1 MPAQDTSQPLVWI
14 DMEMSGL
21 DVERERILE
30 IATIL
35 TDDSLRVIATG
46 PNLVVHQPDE
56 VLAAMDN
63 WNRTHHGE
71 SGLIDRV
78 RASKV
83 TEREAEEETLRFIED
98 YCEPGLCPLA
108 GNSVWQDRRFLA
120 KYMPRLDAFL
130 HYRIIDVSTIK
141 ELARR
146 WYPDRLREATPKV
159 SSHRAMDDIRESI
172 QELRF
177 YRRRIFMP

>member
-14 DMEMSGL
+14 DMEMTGL

-35 TDDSLRVIATG
+35 TDDNLRVIATG
-46 PNLVVHQPDE
+46 PDLVIHQPDNL
-56 VLAAMDN
+56 LAGMDH
-63 WNRTHHGE
+63 WNRTHHTE
-71 SGLIDRV
+71 SGLVERV

-83 TEREAEEETLRFIED
+83 TEREAEEETLRFIEA
-98 YCEPGLCPLA
+98 YCEPGVCPLA

-120 KYMPRLDAFL
+120 KYMQRLDAFL

-146 WYPDRLREATPKV
+146 WYPDRLTEATPKV
-159 SSHRAMDDIRESI
+159 GSHRAMDDIKESI

-177 YRRRIFMP
+177 YRRRIFLP

>member
-1 MPAQDTSQPLVWI
+1 MTSRALNPPMIWI
-14 DMEMSGL
+14 DLEMTGL

-35 TDDSLRVIATG
+35 TDDDLRVIAIG
-46 PNLVVHQPDE
+46 PDLVIHQPDSL
-56 VLAAMDN
+56 LADMDE

-71 SGLIDRV
+71 SGLTERV
-78 RASKV
+78 RGSQV
-83 TEREAEEETLRFIED
+83 SEREAEDATLRFLES
-98 YCEPGLCPLA
+98 YCEPGMCPLA
-108 GNSVWQDRRFLA
+108 GNSVWQDRRFLSR
-120 KYMPRLDAFL
+120 YMPRLEAYL

-146 WYPDRLREATPKV
+146 WYPDRMAEATPKV
-159 SSHRAMDDIRESI
+159 SAHRAMDDIKESI

-177 YRRRIFMP
+177 YRRRIFLP